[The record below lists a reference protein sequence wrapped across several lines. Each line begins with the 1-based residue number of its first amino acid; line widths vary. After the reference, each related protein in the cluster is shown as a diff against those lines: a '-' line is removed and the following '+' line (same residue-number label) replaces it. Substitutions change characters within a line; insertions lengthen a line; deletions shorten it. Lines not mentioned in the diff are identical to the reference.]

1 MLTDKIVVLGI
12 TGSIAAYKAAELAS
26 KLTHV
31 GVRVDVVMTDA
42 AQKFISPLTLR
53 SLTHRP
59 VVSDMW
65 EPSEEYRIKH
75 VSLAQAA
82 DVLVIAPAT
91 ADIIAKLSYGMA
103 DDLLSTTV
111 LATRAPVIVAPA
123 MNVNMYE
130 NPVTQ
135 ENLSRLKERGF
146 TIVEPGYG
154 HLACD
159 TVGKGRL
166 AATEE
171 IIGAIKM
178 VLGREGDMVGKKVV
192 VTAGGTLEPI
202 DPVRFIGNR
211 SSGKMGYALAE
222 AARDRGA
229 AVTLI
234 SAASLPEPI
243 GVEVVYVESAAQ
255 MLEAVQKAVK
265 GAEALVMA
273 AAVADFRPKVMAK
286 SKIKK
291 AALSLNLELER
302 TPDILAEVDGNFIR
316 VGFAAESE
324 NLLANARKKMA
335 DKVLDLIVANDVTA
349 KGSGFGSDTNKVTLI
364 SRDGN
369 EEDLPL
375 MTKREVA
382 DKVWDWVVANEKP
395 HMSF

>member
-26 KLTHV
+26 KLTQA
-31 GVRVDVVMTDA
+31 GVRVDVVMTEA

-53 SLTHRP
+53 SLTHRS
-59 VVSDMW
+59 VASDMW
-65 EPSEEYRIKH
+65 EPSEEYRIIH

-82 DVLVIAPAT
+82 NVIVIAPAT
-91 ADIIAKLSYGMA
+91 ANIIARIACGMA
-103 DDLLSTTV
+103 DDLLSATV
-111 LATRAPVIVAPA
+111 LATGAPVIIAPA
-123 MNVNMYE
+123 MNTNMYE

-135 ENLSRLKERGF
+135 ENLAKLKERGF
-146 TIVEPGYG
+146 TIIEPDCGR
-154 HLACD
+154 LACD
-159 TVGKGRL
+159 AVGKGRL
-166 AATEE
+166 AETEQ
-171 IIGAIKM
+171 IIGAIQM
-178 VLGREGDMVGKKVV
+178 LLGRDGDMAGKKVV
-192 VTAGGTLEPI
+192 VTAGGTREPI

-229 AVTLI
+229 SVTLI
-234 SAASLPEPI
+234 SAASLPEPA
-243 GVEVVYVESAAQ
+243 GMVVVYVESAAQ
-255 MLEAVQKAVK
+255 MLDAVQKAVK
-265 GAEALVMA
+265 GSNALVMA

-291 AALSLNLELER
+291 AALSLDLELER

-324 NLLANARKKMA
+324 NLVINAKKKLA

-369 EEDLPL
+369 EKDLPL

-382 DKVWDWVVANEKP
+382 DKVWDWVVANE
-395 HMSF
+395 

>member
-12 TGSIAAYKAAELAS
+12 SGSIAAYKAAELAS
-26 KLTHV
+26 KLTHA
-31 GVRVDVVMTDA
+31 GVRVDVIMTEA

-59 VVSDMW
+59 VASDMW
-65 EPSEEYRIKH
+65 ESSGEYRISH

-91 ADIIAKLSYGMA
+91 ADIIAKIACGMA

-111 LATRAPVIVAPA
+111 LATKAPVIIAPA

-130 NPVTQ
+130 NPVTRQ
-135 ENLSRLKERGF
+135 NLSKLKERGF
-146 TIVEPGYG
+146 IIVEPGTG
-154 HLACD
+154 RLACD
-159 TVGKGRL
+159 AVGRGRL
-166 AATEE
+166 AETDQ

-178 VLGREGDMVGKKVV
+178 ALIHEGDMAGKKVV
-192 VTAGGTLEPI
+192 VTAGGTREPI

-229 AVTLI
+229 SVTLI
-234 SAASLPEPI
+234 SAANLNLPVGI
-243 GVEVVYVESAAQ
+243 DVIYVETAAQ
-255 MLEAVQKAVK
+255 MLEAVNKSVK

-273 AAVADFRPKVMAK
+273 AAVADFRPRVMAK

-291 AALSLNLELER
+291 AALSLNMELER

-324 NLLANARKKMA
+324 NLLDNAKKKLA

-349 KGSGFGSDTNKVTLI
+349 TGSGFGTDTNKVTLI
-364 SRDGN
+364 SRDGT

-375 MTKREVA
+375 LTKREVA
-382 DKVWDWVVANEKP
+382 DKVWDWVVANE
-395 HMSF
+395 

>member
-26 KLTHV
+26 KLTHA

-53 SLTHRP
+53 SLTRRP
-59 VVSDMW
+59 VAAGMW
-65 EPSEEYRIKH
+65 EMSSEFSIQH

-82 DVLVIAPAT
+82 DVVVIAPAT
-91 ADIIAKLSYGMA
+91 ANIIARIACGMA
-103 DDLLSTTV
+103 DDLLSAVV
-111 LATRAPVIVAPA
+111 LATKAPVVIAPA

-130 NPVTQ
+130 NSVTQ
-135 ENLSRLKERGF
+135 DNLARLKERGF
-146 TIVEPGYG
+146 TIVEPGTG
-154 HLACD
+154 SLACD

-166 AATEE
+166 AE
-171 IIGAIKM
+171 IEQIVGAIKM
-178 VLGREGDMVGKKVV
+178 VLGKEGDMKGKKVV
-192 VTAGGTLEPI
+192 VTAGGTREPI

-229 AVTLI
+229 LVTLI
-234 SAASLPEPI
+234 SAASLPQP
-243 GVEVVYVESAAQ
+243 GGMEVVYVESAAQ
-255 MLEAVQKAVK
+255 MLDAVQKAIK
-265 GAEALVMA
+265 KADALVMA
-273 AAVADFRPKVMAK
+273 AAVADFRPKEMAK

-291 AALSLNLELER
+291 AALALNLELER

-324 NLLANARKKMA
+324 NLVINAKKKLA

-349 KGSGFGSDTNKVTLI
+349 KGSGFGTDTNKVTLI

-369 EEDLPL
+369 EEALPL

-382 DKVWDWVVANEKP
+382 DKVWDWVVANE
-395 HMSF
+395 

>member
-26 KLTHV
+26 KLTHA

-59 VVSDMW
+59 VAADMW
-65 EPSEEYRIKH
+65 ETSEESRISH
-75 VSLAQAA
+75 ISLAQAA
-82 DVLVIAPAT
+82 DVVVIAPAT
-91 ADIIAKLSYGMA
+91 ANIIARIACGMA
-103 DDLLSTTV
+103 DDLLSAAV
-111 LATRAPVIVAPA
+111 LATRAPVIIATA

-130 NPVTQ
+130 NSVTQ
-135 ENLSRLKERGF
+135 DNLAKLKKRGF
-146 TIVEPGYG
+146 TIVEPGTG
-154 HLACD
+154 SLACG

-166 AATEE
+166 AEIE
-171 IIGAIKM
+171 QIIGAIKM
-178 VLGREGDMVGKKVV
+178 VLGKEGDMKGKKVV
-192 VTAGGTLEPI
+192 VTAGGTREPI

-229 AVTLI
+229 SVTLI
-234 SAASLPEPI
+234 SAASLPQP
-243 GVEVVYVESAAQ
+243 GGMEVVYVESAGQ
-255 MLEAVQKAVK
+255 MLEAVQNAVK
-265 GAEALVMA
+265 KTDALVMA

-291 AALSLNLELER
+291 AALALNMELER

-324 NLLANARKKMA
+324 NLVVNAKKKLA

-349 KGSGFGSDTNKVTLI
+349 PGSGFSTDTNKVTLI

-369 EEDLPL
+369 KEALPL

-382 DKVWDWVVANEKP
+382 DKVWDWVVTNE
-395 HMSF
+395 

>member
-1 MLTDKIVVLGI
+1 MV
-12 TGSIAAYKAAELAS
+12 
-26 KLTHV
+26 
-31 GVRVDVVMTDA
+31 
-42 AQKFISPLTLR
+42 
-53 SLTHRP
+53 
-59 VVSDMW
+59 
-65 EPSEEYRIKH
+65 
-75 VSLAQAA
+75 
-82 DVLVIAPAT
+82 VIAPAT
-91 ADIIAKLSYGMA
+91 ANIIAKIACGMA
-103 DDLLSTTV
+103 DDLLSATV
-111 LATRAPVIVAPA
+111 LATKAPVIIAPA

-135 ENLSRLKERGF
+135 ENMAKLKERGF
-146 TIVEPGYG
+146 TIVEPGCG
-154 HLACD
+154 RLACD
-159 TVGKGRL
+159 KVGKGRL
-166 AATEE
+166 AATEQ
-171 IIGAIKM
+171 IIGAHQDGA
-178 VLGREGDMVGKKVV
+178 GREGDMAGKKVV
-192 VTAGGTLEPI
+192 VTAGGTREPI

-229 AVTLI
+229 SVTLI
-234 SAASLPEPI
+234 STASLPEPA
-243 GVEVVYVESAAQ
+243 GMEVVYVESAGQ

-265 GAEALVMA
+265 DAEALVMA

-291 AALSLNLELER
+291 AALALNLELER

-324 NLLANARKKMA
+324 NLVINAKKKLA

-349 KGSGFGSDTNKVTLI
+349 PGSGFGTDTNKVTLI

-382 DKVWDWVVANEKP
+382 DKVWDWVVANE
-395 HMSF
+395 

>member
-26 KLTHV
+26 KLTHA
-31 GVRVDVVMTDA
+31 GVRVDVVMTEA

-53 SLTHRP
+53 SLTRRP
-59 VVSDMW
+59 VAVGMW
-65 EPSEEYRIKH
+65 EMSSEFSIQH

-82 DVLVIAPAT
+82 DVVVIAPAT
-91 ADIIAKLSYGMA
+91 ANSIAKLACGMA
-103 DDLLSTTV
+103 DDLLSATV
-111 LATRAPVIVAPA
+111 LATKAPVIIAPA

-135 ENLSRLKERGF
+135 DNLARLKERGF
-146 TIVEPGYG
+146 TIVEPGTG
-154 HLACD
+154 SLACD

-166 AATEE
+166 AEIE
-171 IIGAIKM
+171 QIIGAIKM
-178 VLGREGDMVGKKVV
+178 ALGREGDMAGKKVV
-192 VTAGGTLEPI
+192 VTAGGTREPI

-229 AVTLI
+229 AATLI
-234 SAASLPEPI
+234 SAASLPQP
-243 GVEVVYVESAAQ
+243 GGMEVVYVESAAQ
-255 MLEAVQKAVK
+255 MLDAVQKAIK
-265 GAEALVMA
+265 KADALVMA

-286 SKIKK
+286 SKIRK
-291 AALSLNLELER
+291 AALALNLELER

-324 NLLANARKKMA
+324 NLLSNAKKKLA

-382 DKVWDWVVANEKP
+382 DKVWDWVVANE
-395 HMSF
+395 

>member
-26 KLTHV
+26 KLTQA
-31 GVRVDVVMTDA
+31 GVRVDVVMTEA

-53 SLTHRP
+53 SLTRRP
-59 VVSDMW
+59 VLTSMW
-65 EPSEEYRIKH
+65 EMSSEFSIQH
-75 VSLAQAA
+75 MSLAQAA
-82 DVLVIAPAT
+82 DVVIIAPAT
-91 ADIIAKLSYGMA
+91 ANIIARIACGMA
-103 DDLLSTTV
+103 DDLLSATV
-111 LATRAPVIVAPA
+111 LATKAPVIIAPA

-135 ENLSRLKERGF
+135 ENLARLKERGF
-146 TIVEPGYG
+146 IIIEPGCG
-154 HLACD
+154 RLACD
-159 TVGKGRL
+159 SVGKGRL
-166 AATEE
+166 AETKQ
-171 IIGAIKM
+171 IMGTIKM
-178 VLGREGDMVGKKVV
+178 LLGRDGDMAGKKVV
-192 VTAGGTLEPI
+192 VTAGGTREPI

-229 AVTLI
+229 TVTLI
-234 SAASLPEPI
+234 SAASLPEPA
-243 GVEVVYVESAAQ
+243 GMVVVYVESAAQ
-255 MLEAVQKAVK
+255 MLDAVQKAVK

-291 AALSLNLELER
+291 AALSLDLELER

-324 NLLANARKKMA
+324 NLLANAKKKLA

-369 EEDLPL
+369 EKDLPL

-382 DKVWDWVVANEKP
+382 DKVWDWVVANE
-395 HMSF
+395 

>member
-1 MLTDKIVVLGI
+1 MLTDKIVVLGVS
-12 TGSIAAYKAAELAS
+12 GSIAAYKAAELAS
-26 KLTHV
+26 KLTHA
-31 GVRVDVVMTDA
+31 GVRVDVIMTEA

-59 VVSDMW
+59 VASDMW
-65 EPSEEYRIKH
+65 DSSGEYRISH

-91 ADIIAKLSYGMA
+91 ADIIAKIACGMA

-111 LATRAPVIVAPA
+111 LATKVPVIIAPA

-130 NPVTQ
+130 NPVTRQ
-135 ENLSRLKERGF
+135 NLSKLKERGF
-146 TIVEPGYG
+146 IIVEPGTG
-154 HLACD
+154 RLACD
-159 TVGKGRL
+159 AVGRGRL
-166 AATEE
+166 AETDQ

-178 VLGREGDMVGKKVV
+178 ALIHEGDMAGKKVV
-192 VTAGGTLEPI
+192 VTAGGTREPI

-229 AVTLI
+229 SVTLI
-234 SAASLPEPI
+234 SAANLNLPVGI
-243 GVEVVYVESAAQ
+243 DVIYVETAAQ
-255 MLEAVQKAVK
+255 MLEAVNKSVK

-273 AAVADFRPKVMAK
+273 AAVADFRPRVMAK

-291 AALSLNLELER
+291 AALSLNMELER

-324 NLLANARKKMA
+324 NLLANAKKKLA

-349 KGSGFGSDTNKVTLI
+349 TGSGFGTDTNKVTLI
-364 SRDGN
+364 SRDGT

-375 MTKREVA
+375 LTKREVA
-382 DKVWDWVVANEKP
+382 DKVWDWVVANE
-395 HMSF
+395 

>member
-12 TGSIAAYKAAELAS
+12 SGSIAAYKAAELAS
-26 KLTHV
+26 KLTHA
-31 GVRVDVVMTDA
+31 GVRVDVIMTEA
-42 AQKFISPLTLR
+42 AQKFIAPLTLR

-59 VVSDMW
+59 VASDMW
-65 EPSEEYRIKH
+65 ESSGEYRISH

-91 ADIIAKLSYGMA
+91 ADIIAKISCGMA

-111 LATRAPVIVAPA
+111 LATKAPVIIAPA

-130 NPVTQ
+130 NPVTRQ
-135 ENLSRLKERGF
+135 NLSKLKERGF
-146 TIVEPGYG
+146 IIVEPGTG
-154 HLACD
+154 RLACD
-159 TVGKGRL
+159 AVGRGRL
-166 AATEE
+166 AETDQ

-178 VLGREGDMVGKKVV
+178 ALIHEGDMAGKKVV
-192 VTAGGTLEPI
+192 VTAGGTREPI

-229 AVTLI
+229 SVTLI
-234 SAASLPEPI
+234 SAANLNLPVGI
-243 GVEVVYVESAAQ
+243 DVVYVETAAQ
-255 MLEAVQKAVK
+255 MLEAVNKSVK

-273 AAVADFRPKVMAK
+273 AAVADFRPRVMAK

-291 AALSLNLELER
+291 AALSLNMELER

-324 NLLANARKKMA
+324 NLLANAKKKLA

-349 KGSGFGSDTNKVTLI
+349 MGSGFGTDTNKVTLI

-382 DKVWDWVVANEKP
+382 DKVWDWVVANE
-395 HMSF
+395 

>member
-382 DKVWDWVVANEKP
+382 DKVWDWVVANE
-395 HMSF
+395 

>member
-26 KLTHV
+26 KLTQA
-31 GVRVDVVMTDA
+31 GVRVDVVMTEA

-53 SLTHRP
+53 SLTRRP
-59 VVSDMW
+59 VVTSMW
-65 EPSEEYRIKH
+65 EVSSEFSIQH

-82 DVLVIAPAT
+82 DVVIIAPAT
-91 ADIIAKLSYGMA
+91 ANIIARIACGMA
-103 DDLLSTTV
+103 DDLLSATV
-111 LATRAPVIVAPA
+111 LATKAPVIIAPA

-135 ENLSRLKERGF
+135 ENLTRLKERGF
-146 TIVEPGYG
+146 TIIEPGCG
-154 HLACD
+154 RLACD
-159 TVGKGRL
+159 SVGKGRL
-166 AATEE
+166 AETKQ
-171 IIGAIKM
+171 IIDTIKM
-178 VLGREGDMVGKKVV
+178 LLGRDGDMAGKKVV
-192 VTAGGTLEPI
+192 VTAGGTREPI

-229 AVTLI
+229 SVTLI
-234 SAASLPEPI
+234 STTSLPEPAGMDVI
-243 GVEVVYVESAAQ
+243 YVESAAQ
-255 MLEAVQKAVK
+255 MLDAVQKAAK
-265 GAEALVMA
+265 EAEALVMA

-291 AALSLNLELER
+291 AALSLDLELER

-324 NLLANARKKMA
+324 NLVINAKKKLA

-369 EEDLPL
+369 EKDLPL

-382 DKVWDWVVANEKP
+382 DKVWDWVVANE
-395 HMSF
+395 

>member
-26 KLTHV
+26 KLTHA

-53 SLTHRP
+53 SLTRRP
-59 VVSDMW
+59 VASDMW
-65 EPSEEYRIKH
+65 EMSSEFSIQH

-82 DVLVIAPAT
+82 DVVVIAPAT
-91 ADIIAKLSYGMA
+91 ANIIARIACGMA
-103 DDLLSTTV
+103 DDLLSATV
-111 LATRAPVIVAPA
+111 LATKAPVVIAPA

-130 NPVTQ
+130 NSVTQ
-135 ENLSRLKERGF
+135 ENLAKLKERGF
-146 TIVEPGYG
+146 TIVEPGTG
-154 HLACD
+154 SLACD
-159 TVGKGRL
+159 AVGKGRL
-166 AATEE
+166 AEIE
-171 IIGAIKM
+171 QIIGAIKM
-178 VLGREGDMVGKKVV
+178 VLGRDGDMAGKKVV
-192 VTAGGTLEPI
+192 VTAGGTREPI

-211 SSGKMGYALAE
+211 SSGKMGCALAE

-229 AVTLI
+229 TVTLI
-234 SAASLPEPI
+234 SAASLPQP
-243 GVEVVYVESAAQ
+243 GGMEVVYVESAGQ

-265 GAEALVMA
+265 KADALVMA
-273 AAVADFRPKVMAK
+273 AAVADFKPKVMAK

-291 AALSLNLELER
+291 AALALNLELER

-324 NLLANARKKMA
+324 NLVVNAKKKLA

-349 KGSGFGSDTNKVTLI
+349 KGSGFGTDTNKVTLI

-382 DKVWDWVVANEKP
+382 DKVWDWVVANE
-395 HMSF
+395 